1 MKRYYVTLFKKV
13 SKQRLNTVNEY
24 LEASLRLLNSLNG
37 SISLK
42 NNLKYFIAQ
51 MVSTKLTLKFE
62 VDSDVSNSLKL
73 LNTCLYSYS
82 DKALRRIFEDPSS
95 RLLFNY
101 FYINGEEFFM
111 QQNNVKKNL
120 SEYLAGFESI
130 YNSFNESISK

>member
-1 MKRYYVTLFKKV
+1 MKRYYVALFKNV
-13 SKQRLNTVNEY
+13 SKQRLNSVEEY
-24 LEASLRLLNSLNG
+24 LVASLQLLGSLKG
-37 SISLK
+37 SISS
-42 NNLKYFIAQ
+42 NSHLKYFITQ

-62 VDSDVSNSLKL
+62 VESDLSNSLKL

-82 DKALRRIFEDPSS
+82 DKALRRIFEDSQA

-101 FYINGEEFFM
+101 FYENGEEFFL

-130 YNSFNESISK
+130 YRCFNESISK